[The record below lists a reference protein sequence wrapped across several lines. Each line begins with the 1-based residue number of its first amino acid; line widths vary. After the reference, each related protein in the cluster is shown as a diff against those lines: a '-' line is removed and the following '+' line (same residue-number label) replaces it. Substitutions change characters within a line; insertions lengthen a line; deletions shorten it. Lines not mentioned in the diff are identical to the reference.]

1 MHFISKAIHFASPNK
16 HLQVQWQCVLKS
28 VIFYEVGLMKNKT
41 PLSHQTFGVQDCV
54 SNISQCQRE
63 HRVSPDLWCPLPLMC
78 ISVLVTN
85 SAAVLKIHDNTA
97 IHQSMQPH

>member
-1 MHFISKAIHFASPNK
+1 MHFISKAIHIASPNK

-28 VIFYEVGLMKNKT
+28 VILYEVGLNKNRT
-41 PLSHQTFGVQDCV
+41 PSSLHTFGVLDCV

-63 HRVSPDLWCPLPLMC
+63 HRVSPDLQCPLHLVC

-85 SAAVLKIHDNTA
+85 SIAVLKIHDNTA